1 MYLWKNV
8 YEKIIM
14 KICTGELK
22 PGDKLPSIREAALEY
37 GVSVVVI
44 KKAYDALKEA
54 CVVASVPGKGTF
66 IIERDEK
73 KLISKQ
79 LYKCDVEHID
89 KKKLGGVAYTLRN
102 LYTEMWSGINEP
114 PYYDIL
120 RVGAVKLA
128 VEVFNWLA
136 VHIPEDMTVEEYLK
150 SLEKSKEY
158 AEKIKEVIEKNYD
171 KHISD
176 DNILTDEERNAIQ
189 NFSDDIFYE
198 IEYLTKKMTDNKE
211 KLKGED

>member
-136 VHIPEDMTVEEYLK
+136 VHIPEDMTIEEYLN
-150 SLEKSKEY
+150 SLEKTETE
-158 AEKIKEVIEKNYD
+158 EK
-171 KHISD
+171 
-176 DNILTDEERNAIQ
+176 
-189 NFSDDIFYE
+189 
-198 IEYLTKKMTDNKE
+198 
-211 KLKGED
+211 